1 MTLLT
6 LGITAFTVQLENAA
20 VSATRKKQEII
31 KEALSAYLARNKR
44 LPCPDIT
51 TAVGNV
57 PGRGDDNR
65 ATAEELTTAC
75 SSAIGVVPYIDL
87 GLPRDAAFDGWENY
101 YTYRVTTDADPTLDW
116 TRSTNFAAGKPGKLR
131 VDERNPATNATLTRV
146 TNPATENAVVVL
158 VSHGRNG
165 LGATTI
171 LGTPNLPPIALTDE
185 AENADGTTNFDYIR
199 REQTD
204 IAVPTYG
211 AYDDI
216 VTYMKA
222 SDLIAP
228 LVKDGSLRTP
238 EGETAYVMTKVV
250 SSIIGASMVA
260 PPVVPATYTMERDG
274 WGTLLAYTPSVGAI
288 TTTSSGPA
296 FTVSSYGPDRQT
308 GGAFV
313 ADDVLT
319 TVTASELKTLYAKAG
334 ITVP

>member
-1 MTLLT
+1 MARHRRRRGFSLIELAISLVIVMTLLT

-51 TAVGNV
+51 TAVVNV

-65 ATAEELTTAC
+65 TTAEDLTTAC
-75 SSAIGVVPYIDL
+75 SSDIGVVPYIDL

-131 VDERNPATNATLTRV
+131 VDERNPATNATLTRL

-238 EGETAYVMTKVV
+238 EGETTQNMTDVV
-250 SSIIGASMVA
+250 NRIIGNSM
-260 PPVVPATYTMERDG
+260 ATRTLPDPLLPYFCLLHTSPSPRD
-274 WGTLLAYTPSVGAI
+274 
-288 TTTSSGPA
+288 
-296 FTVSSYGPDRQT
+296 
-308 GGAFV
+308 
-313 ADDVLT
+313 
-319 TVTASELKTLYAKAG
+319 
-334 ITVP
+334 